1 MSIQFIKNNEH
12 QKYFNQFSN
21 VLLIPNIGSDAKKK
35 LNREEIY
42 WLTFSFI
49 FYSAAN
55 GFGIHGSVSWQIM
68 KCDGK
73 ALIVRV
79 SKNDNIEESKYQLKP
94 GDIGRRLVL
103 TYYVPF
109 G

>member
-1 MSIQFIKNNEH
+1 MLGK
-12 QKYFNQFSN
+12 
-21 VLLIPNIGSDAKKK
+21 
-35 LNREEIY
+35 R
-42 WLTFSFI
+42 FSFL
-49 FYSAAN
+49 FYSAED

-73 ALIVRV
+73 ALIVKV
-79 SKNDNIEESKYQLKP
+79 SKNNNDNNMGKSKYQFKP
-94 GDIGRRLVL
+94 GIKIGRRLVL